1 MIYYFFET
9 IRIVHKIKI
18 MNLKTALYIL
28 IGSFVEIKGKRLRL
42 ILKGIISILKNS
54 KHGIIYCKI

>member
-9 IRIVHKIKI
+9 IRIVYKIKI
-18 MNLKTALYIL
+18 MNLKTALYFL

-42 ILKGIISILKNS
+42 ILKGIISILINS